1 MRKITLNP
9 RIADST
15 SFDWKNDWIVIKE
28 DDQLKEFSA
37 PRKDNLYRAY
47 TKEQLEVIQTVNRV
61 LEHNNQPT
69 MSIEEVEHLLFPFGK
84 DQKIDAEDL
93 QALAGFKVEKKIVSL
108 DKE

>member
-9 RIADST
+9 RIGNSS

-28 DDQLKEFSA
+28 NDQLKEFSA
-37 PRKDNLYRAY
+37 PRKDNPYRGY
-47 TKEQLEVIQTVNRV
+47 TREQLEVIQTANRV
-61 LEHNNQPT
+61 LEHNNQPA

-93 QALAGFKVEKKIVSL
+93 QALAGFKVEKKIVPL
-108 DKE
+108 D

>member
-15 SFDWKNDWIVIKE
+15 SFDWNNDWIVIKE
-28 DDQLKEFSA
+28 NDQLNEFSA
-37 PRKDNLYRAY
+37 PRKDNPYRGY

-69 MSIEEVEHLLFPFGK
+69 MTIEEVENLLFPFGK
-84 DQKIDAEDL
+84 DRKIEAEDL
-93 QALAGFKVEKKIVSL
+93 QALAGFKVEKKIIAL
-108 DKE
+108 DEE